1 MNFLI
6 TFHFYLVG
14 LPLVDF
20 SKPPPGFPVEEQKE
34 NLVPTVPYYELPA
47 GLMAPLVKIE
57 DHKYRPLDPN
67 DLRLPPPTPPSERL
81 LRAVENFYAPPSH
94 EKPRN
99 RQVGNS
105 SAISQRGR
113 MWFCGCMKL

>member
-1 MNFLI
+1 MNNYFTQNIFSDESFYFFL
-6 TFHFYLVG
+6 G

-47 GLMAPLVKIE
+47 GLMAPLVKVE
-57 DHKYRPLDPN
+57 DHKYMPLDPN
-67 DLRLPPPTPPSERL
+67 QLRLPPPTPPSDRL

-99 RQVGNS
+99 R
-105 SAISQRGR
+105 
-113 MWFCGCMKL
+113 